1 MINVKNLPRMLA
13 MIPAD
18 DYQTYAVIVAALKHA
33 AISGELSEPSA
44 REMAES
50 WARKSNKF
58 DNDEFRV
65 KWNSYRDENAGDKAG
80 IGTIYHLAVQ
90 YGYRS
95 EPVMPAVNTSFRLGD
110 KIRID
115 GVDEVGSV
123 DDAADLDVAQA
134 RDNVFEFLD
143 LFDASDRVCIVL
155 SADCRGGKWIPDGK
169 GVTRTITEWKDI
181 INRSIEKNGLL
192 FSEIHTEMHNGVK
205 VSYNHEAGVWVR
217 INDTDGKGVSDSNV
231 EHFRYTLIES
241 DTIPKDEQLK
251 ALQRLGLP
259 YALCVDSGNKSVH
272 GIVRVDAKTRQE
284 YALAV
289 RQLQDFCLSNGYR
302 IDTATTNPSRLVR
315 LPGVRRGENWQR
327 VLLHDSGKS
336 YTDWLACLQYGTPID
351 ISCGYDDFNPE
362 RDLAPEVIKGVLRKG
377 HKMLLGGSSKAGKSF
392 ALIELAAALASGGK
406 WLGWECRKSKVLYFN
421 FEIDPASF
429 VWRIHK
435 VCDALHTRPE
445 PGMLQ
450 VWNMRGK
457 FVGLDDFIDAV
468 TSYCSTQHIDV
479 LIIDPIYKLTMG
491 DENKASDIIKLCN
504 AFDRLASVLD
514 ASVVYC
520 HHFAKGTAFANASK
534 AVADRV
540 SGSGVFGRDADA
552 ILTMT
557 QLDFDG
563 FSDDDNTTGWRVD
576 ACLREFAPPKPFNI
590 FFRYPVHVI
599 DTEDVLSGA
608 SFTGDTNKAGGAAR
622 GKQLADEKAERY
634 DIFQKYLHSRL
645 ELPGGRCDMVDGR
658 RAVRSIEVQN
668 ALDLPKSTLSRY
680 MSESDKYEYVK
691 LGRVSYIVLSQNDM

>member
-13 MIPAD
+13 AIPAD
-18 DYQTYAVIVAALKHA
+18 DYQTYAVVVAGLKHA
-33 AISGELSEPSA
+33 AINRELTEGAA
-44 REMAES
+44 RELAEN
-50 WARKSNKF
+50 WARKSDKY
-58 DNDEFRV
+58 DDDEFRV
-65 KWNSYRDENAGDKAG
+65 KWNSYRDENAGEKAG
-80 IGTIYHLAVQ
+80 IGTIYHLACQ
-90 YGYRS
+90 YGYKS
-95 EPVMPAVNTSFRLGD
+95 EPIPAVNTAFRLGE
-110 KIRID
+110 KIQL
-115 GVDEVGSV
+115 
-123 DDAADLDVAQA
+123 DDTDNASDLNVMQA

-143 LFDASDRVCIVL
+143 LFDPSDHVCMVL
-155 SADCRGGKWIPDGK
+155 NADNRNGKWIPDGK
-169 GVTRTITEWKDI
+169 GVTRTVSEWKDI
-181 INRSIEKNGLL
+181 INRSIDKDGLL
-192 FSEIHTEMHNGVK
+192 FSVIHTEMGEDGK
-205 VSYNHEAGVWVR
+205 KCSYNHDAGGWVR
-217 INDTDGKGVSDSNV
+217 INDTDGKGVSDSNIA
-231 EHFRYTLIES
+231 HFRYTLIES
-241 DTIPKDEQLK
+241 DEIPKNEQVE

-259 YALCVDSGNKSVH
+259 YALGIDSGNKSIH

-289 RQLQDFCLSNGYR
+289 RQIQDYCLANGYKV
-302 IDTATTNPSRLVR
+302 DTATTNPSRLVR
-315 LPGVRRGENWQR
+315 LPGVKRGENWQR
-327 VLLHDSGKS
+327 VLLHDSGRS
-336 YTDWLACLQYGTPID
+336 YNDWLSRLQYGTPID
-351 ISCGYDDFNPE
+351 IASGYDDFNPE

-406 WLGWECRKSKVLYFN
+406 WLGWECRKSRVLYFN

-429 VWRIHK
+429 VYRVHK
-435 VCDALHTRPE
+435 VCDALHTRPAL
-445 PGMLQ
+445 GMLQ

-468 TSYCSTQHIDV
+468 TSYCANQHIDV

-504 AFDRLASVLD
+504 AFDRLASVLN

-520 HHFAKGTAFANASK
+520 HHFAKGTAYANASK

-590 FFRYPVHVI
+590 FFRYPVHVV
-599 DTEDVLSGA
+599 DTEGVLSA
-608 SFTGDTNKAGGAAR
+608 ARFNGDTNKAGGEAR
-622 GKQLADEKAERY
+622 GKQRAEEKAERY
-634 DIFQKYLHSRL
+634 ETFERYLHSRL
-645 ELPGGRCDMVDGR
+645 ELPGGRCDIVEGR
-658 RAVRSIEVQN
+658 RAVRSVEVMN
-668 ALDLPKSTLSRY
+668 ALDLPKTTLRRY
-680 MSESDKYEYVK
+680 MSDSEKYEFLKV
-691 LGRVSYIVLSQNDM
+691 GRISYIAISDDM

>member
-1 MINVKNLPRMLA
+1 MVNVKNLPRMLA
-13 MIPAD
+13 AIPSD
-18 DYQTYAVIVAALKHA
+18 NYQTYAVVVAGLKHA
-33 AISGELSEPSA
+33 AITGELTEATA

-50 WARKSNKF
+50 WARTSDKY
-58 DNDEFRV
+58 DDDEFRV
-65 KWNSYRDENAGDKAG
+65 KWNSYRDENSGEKAG
-80 IGTIYHLAVQ
+80 IGTIYHLATQ
-90 YGYRS
+90 YGYKS
-95 EPVMPAVNTSFRLGD
+95 EPVPAVNTAFRLGE
-110 KIRID
+110 KIQL
-115 GVDEVGSV
+115 
-123 DDAADLDVAQA
+123 DDADDTADLNVMQA

-143 LFDASDRVCIVL
+143 LFDPSDHVSMVL
-155 SADCRGGKWIPDGK
+155 NADYRNGKWIPDGK
-169 GVTRTITEWKDI
+169 GVTRTVYEWKDI
-181 INRSIEKNGLL
+181 VNKSIEKDGLL
-192 FSEIHTEMHNGVK
+192 FSAIHIEMGADGGK
-205 VSYNHEAGVWVR
+205 CSYNHEAGVWVR
-217 INDTDGKGVSDSNV
+217 INDTDGKGVSDSNIA
-231 EHFRYTLIES
+231 HFRYTLIES
-241 DTIPKDEQLK
+241 DEIPKAEQLE

-259 YALCVDSGNKSVH
+259 YALGVDSGNKSVH
-272 GIVRVDAKTRQE
+272 GIVRVGAKTRQE

-289 RQLQDFCLSNGYR
+289 RQLQDFCLANGYR

-315 LPGVRRGENWQR
+315 LPGVKRGENWQR

-336 YTDWLACLQYGTPID
+336 YTDWLARLQYGTPID

-362 RDLAPEVIKGVLRKG
+362 RDLAPEVINGVLRKG

-406 WLGWECRKSKVLYFN
+406 WLGWECRKSRVLYFN
-421 FEIDPASF
+421 FEVDPASF
-429 VWRIHK
+429 VWRVHK
-435 VCDALHTRPE
+435 VCDALHTRPA

-468 TSYCSTQHIDV
+468 TSYCANQHIDV
-479 LIIDPIYKLTMG
+479 LIIDPIYKLTIG

-504 AFDRLASVLD
+504 AFDRLASVLN

-576 ACLREFAPPKPFNI
+576 ACLREFAPPKPFNV
-590 FFRYPVHVI
+590 FFRYPVHVV
-599 DTEDVLSGA
+599 DTEGVLNDA
-608 SFTGDTNKAGGAAR
+608 LFNGDTNKAGGEAR

-634 DIFQKYLHSRL
+634 ETFERYLHSRL
-645 ELPGGRCDMVDGR
+645 ELSGGRCDIIDGR
-658 RAVRSIEVQN
+658 RAVRTQEVLN
-668 ALDLPKSTLSRY
+668 ALDFSKATLSRY
-680 MSESDKYEYVK
+680 IAESEKYEYLKV
-691 LGRVSYIVLSQNDM
+691 GRLSYIVIGNNDA

>member
-1 MINVKNLPRMLA
+1 MVNIKNLPRMLA
-13 MIPAD
+13 TIPSD
-18 DYQTYAVIVAALKHA
+18 DYQTYAIVVAGLKHA
-33 AISGELSEPSA
+33 AITGELSEPAA

-50 WARKSNKF
+50 WARKSDKY
-58 DNDEFRV
+58 DDDEFRV
-65 KWNSYRDENAGDKAG
+65 KWNSYRDENAGEKAG
-80 IGTIYHLAVQ
+80 IGTIYHLAAQ

-95 EPVMPAVNTSFRLGD
+95 EPTPAVNTAFRIGE
-110 KIRID
+110 KIRLNETYA
-115 GVDEVGSV
+115 DETN
-123 DDAADLDVAQA
+123 LDIMQA
-134 RDNVFEFLD
+134 RDNVFVFLD
-143 LFDASDRVCIVL
+143 LFDASDHVSVVL
-155 SADCRGGKWIPDGK
+155 NADYRNGKWIPDGK
-169 GVTRTITEWKDI
+169 GVTRTVSEWKDI
-181 INRSIEKNGLL
+181 INRSIEKDGLL
-192 FSEIHTEMHNGVK
+192 FSAIHAEMRNGK
-205 VSYNHEAGVWVR
+205 KASYNHEAGVWVR

-231 EHFRYTLIES
+231 AHFRYTLIES
-241 DTIPKDEQLK
+241 DEIPKGEQLE

-259 YALCVDSGNKSVH
+259 YAIAVDSGNKSVH

-289 RQLQDFCLSNGYR
+289 RQLQDFCISNGYK

-315 LPGVRRGENWQR
+315 LPGVQRGKNWQR

-336 YTDWLACLQYGTPID
+336 YNDWLSRLQYGTPID
-351 ISCGYDDFNPE
+351 IAAGYDDFNPE

-392 ALIELAAALASGGK
+392 ALIELAAALASGTK
-406 WLGWECRKSKVLYFN
+406 WLGWECRKSRVLYFN

-429 VWRIHK
+429 VYRVHK
-435 VCDALHTRPE
+435 VCDALHTRPA

-468 TSYCSTQHIDV
+468 TSYCANQHIDV

-504 AFDRLASVLD
+504 AFDRLASVLN

-590 FFRYPVHVI
+590 FFRYPVHVV
-599 DTEDVLSGA
+599 DTEGVLA
-608 SFTGDTNKAGGAAR
+608 DALFNGDTNKAGGEAR

-634 DIFQKYLHSRL
+634 ETFERYLRARL
-645 ELPGGRCDMVDGR
+645 ELPGGKCDMVEGR
-658 RAVRSIEVQN
+658 RAVRSVEVQN
-668 ALDLPKSTLSRY
+668 ALDLSRSALSRY
-680 MSESDKYEYVK
+680 MAESEKYEYIK
-691 LGRVSYIVLSQNDM
+691 FGRVSYIVVGQNDA